1 MKALLGCAV
10 LGVTL
15 LAGTACGSPAPTCE
29 TASAA
34 MLKTISEAA
43 RAGTV
48 EVKSGKTL
56 KSADHD
62 NTYLVA
68 ATMSVAGAADQV
80 GVWATTNLNGEGAIY
95 SVDQA
100 AKAATSFADAAQA
113 EAKIGADDSVVGTV
127 KGCL

>member
-1 MKALLGCAV
+1 
-10 LGVTL
+10 
-15 LAGTACGSPAPTCE
+15 
-29 TASAA
+29 

-43 RAGTV
+43 KAGTV